1 MGWCH
6 DIKNK
11 KYYNKLVKNKKIVKS
26 ESLHRR
32 DHKYDF
38 ILPINYNTK
47 NTKLG
52 KGSAIFLHVSKNN
65 YSDTEGCVAIRKK
78 DLRKLLKKITKTT
91 KVKII

>member
-1 MGWCH
+1 MYRKDNIY
-6 DIKNK
+6 DII
-11 KYYNKLVKNKKIVKS
+11 LV
-26 ESLHRR
+26 L
-32 DHKYDF
+32 
-38 ILPINYNTK
+38 NYNIVQLRK
-47 NTKLG
+47 